1 MGRLHRRM
9 LASVIAAG
17 ALAGLTLAA
26 RPRLA
31 ADDVRSAWTAEA
43 RKDALSRASVW
54 QAPAVPSARADLA
67 APAHGLPEEVRCA
80 FKLTP
85 VHGTVRKFSCAL
97 PSGEVLRVKYAGAE
111 PHGEVAAS
119 RLLLALGF
127 GADRVG
133 FVRRVLC
140 RGCPWAP
147 FATMAAVTLA
157 QAEGLYERVARH
169 DQEVEFDW
177 VAVERS
183 FEGEQIRTA
192 DAEGWSF
199 EELAKVSTASPVHAD
214 ALRLLAVFLAHWD
227 NKAPNQRLV
236 CLSGGPDAKG
246 RCARPFAMLQD
257 VGATF
262 GPRKVNIENWRGAAI
277 WRDRA
282 RCEIGMEDMPHGGA
296 TFVPVRISEGGRQ
309 FLAKALRSLSRAQIE
324 ALFRGARFE
333 PRFGR
338 VQEWASVFE
347 SRVAQIADGPACP
360 ST

>member
-1 MGRLHRRM
+1 MTARHRR
-9 LASVIAAG
+9 V
-17 ALAGLTLAA
+17 LAA
-26 RPRLA
+26 VLVGGAVATCAGFAGEGRGNE
-31 ADDVRSAWTAEA
+31 VSAWTAAA
-43 RKDALSRASVW
+43 RRDALARAIVW
-54 QAPAVPSARADLA
+54 QPPSVPVAEADLES
-67 APAHGLPEEVRCA
+67 PVHGLPDDVSCT
-80 FKLTP
+80 FKMTP
-85 VHGTVRKFSCAL
+85 VHGTVRKFTCAL
-97 PSGEVLRVKYAGAE
+97 PSGELLRVKYAGAE

-133 FVRRVLC
+133 FVRRVRC

-157 QAEGLYERVARH
+157 QAEGLYERVARR
-169 DQEVEFDW
+169 DQEIEFDW

-183 FEGEQIRTA
+183 FESEQIRTA
-192 DAEGWSF
+192 EVEGWTF

-214 ALRLLAVFLAHWD
+214 ALRLLSVFLAHWD
-227 NKAPNQRLV
+227 NKSENQRLV
-236 CLSGGPDAKG
+236 CLSGGPDARG

-262 GPRKVNIENWRGAAI
+262 GPRKVDLDSWREAAI

-282 RCEIGMEDMPHGGA
+282 RCEVGMEDMPHGGA

-309 FLAKALRSLSRAQIE
+309 FLARALRSLSREQVL

-333 PRFGR
+333 PRHGR
-338 VQEWASVFE
+338 LQDWASVFDA
-347 SRVAQIADGPACP
+347 RVAQIADGPSCP
-360 ST
+360 S